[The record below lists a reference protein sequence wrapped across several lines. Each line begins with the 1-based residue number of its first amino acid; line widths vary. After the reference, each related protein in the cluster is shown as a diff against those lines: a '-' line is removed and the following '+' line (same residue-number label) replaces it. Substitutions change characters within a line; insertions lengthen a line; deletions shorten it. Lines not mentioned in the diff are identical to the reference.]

1 MTAALSRSA
10 AQRAS
15 QRYLPSFARRRDW
28 RLFALAGL
36 LLALLVAGIVQGQ
49 IARGDRGITPINSS
63 GDFLTSGIKIDV
75 TAKNAEEAREL
86 GWREAQ
92 RKGWAQLYRK
102 TNGSDG
108 PALSDSVL
116 DGIVTAIVVEKEE
129 FGPRRYVATLGVQFD
144 RVRAGQ
150 ILGVS
155 GRTLRSPPLLV
166 IPVYSIAGI
175 PQVFERRSE
184 WQRAWAEYNTGQSA
198 IDYVR
203 TAGTGADT
211 LLINAGQVGRRGR
224 VWWRVILDQYGA
236 ADVLM
241 PTARIEYSY
250 PGGPITGHFAA
261 RFGPDDDLLGTFTMT
276 GPSVRALPDMMEK
289 AVARMDRI
297 YTDALAAGTLRT
309 DRYLVLEKPVEV
321 EDLPDETIEDDALS
335 GEVDVSVLPP
345 TTPQPGV
352 ASFTVQYASP
362 DVESVSAT
370 ERALGAVPGV
380 QSASTTSLALG
391 GTSVM
396 RVAFRGDIAG
406 LKAALEARGYTVQ
419 QGGNTLRISR

>member
-1 MTAALSRSA
+1 MISAALPRFRSGFPRSA
-10 AQRAS
+10 
-15 QRYLPSFARRRDW
+15 LRRDW

-36 LLALLVAGIVQGQ
+36 LIALLVTGIVQGQ

-108 PALSDSVL
+108 PALGDSVL

-166 IPVYSIAGI
+166 IPVYSIAGV

-236 ADVLM
+236 ADVLI

-261 RFGPDDDLLGTFTMT
+261 RFGPDDELLGTFTMT
-276 GPSVRALPDMMEK
+276 GPSTRALPDMMEK

-309 DRYLVLEKPVEV
+309 DRYLVLEKPVEA
-321 EDLPDETIEDDALS
+321 EDLPEETIGDDALA
-335 GEVDVSVLPP
+335 GEADVSVLPP
-345 TTPQPGV
+345 ATPQPGV

-370 ERALGAVPGV
+370 ERAVGAVPGV

-396 RVAFRGDIAG
+396 RVSFRGDIAA
-406 LKAALEARGYTVQ
+406 LKAALEARGYEVQ
-419 QGGNTLRISR
+419 QGGNTLRINR

>member
-1 MTAALSRSA
+1 MISAALPRFRSGFPRSA
-10 AQRAS
+10 
-15 QRYLPSFARRRDW
+15 LRRDW

-36 LLALLVAGIVQGQ
+36 LIALLVTGIVQGQ

-108 PALSDSVL
+108 PALGDSVL

-236 ADVLM
+236 ADVLI

-261 RFGPDDDLLGTFTMT
+261 RFGPDDELLGTFTMT
-276 GPSVRALPDMMEK
+276 GPSTRALPDMMEK

-321 EDLPDETIEDDALS
+321 EDLPEETIGDDALA
-335 GEVDVSVLPP
+335 GEIDVSVLPP
-345 TTPQPGV
+345 ATPQPGV

-370 ERALGAVPGV
+370 ERAVGAVPGV

-396 RVAFRGDIAG
+396 RVSFRGDIAA
-406 LKAALEARGYTVQ
+406 LKAALEARGYEVQ
-419 QGGNTLRISR
+419 QGGNTLRINR